1 VKQKLEIAGA
11 SANVIGE
18 VTSSP
23 EIEVFVDG
31 NLHLKEKTS
40 DLRDLWEETS
50 FQLEELQR
58 LKSCVKLEKE
68 GLKCRTSPSWSRLLP
83 PNSQMGNC

>member
-1 VKQKLEIAGA
+1 VKQKLEIAGV

-31 NLHLKEKTS
+31 NLHLKEKNFGS
-40 DLRDLWEETS
+40 QGS
-50 FQLEELQR
+50 
-58 LKSCVKLEKE
+58 VGGNKL
-68 GLKCRTSPSWSRLLP
+68 PA
-83 PNSQMGNC
+83 